1 MEGGEGGREGGNQ
14 LPERVKKGPAWI
26 GGVGGYDTSD
36 FNEAAIL
43 NNNNARRTRS
53 ACTISVVE
61 VR

>member
-1 MEGGEGGREGGNQ
+1 MEGGEGGRERGR
-14 LPERVKKGPAWI
+14 ESIARESEKSPAWI

-36 FNEAAIL
+36 FSEAAIL

-53 ACTISVVE
+53 TISLLE